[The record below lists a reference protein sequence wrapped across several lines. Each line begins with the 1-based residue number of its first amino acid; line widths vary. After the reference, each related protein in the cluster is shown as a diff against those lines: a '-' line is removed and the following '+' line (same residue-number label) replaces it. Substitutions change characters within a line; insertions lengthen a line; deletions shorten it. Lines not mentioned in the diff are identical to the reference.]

1 MSPLSYRAAFLKS
14 LVCSWAKTSP
24 QFPTDITRMA
34 QTDPVRKQDSDSD
47 LADKGVHAAWYE
59 RFSEIKLGSWRMTP
73 ENRQIQLICNF
84 GLGTKWKYFWKEKKK
99 VSCIP
104 LLYLHVCTKTLGEI
118 RNSRQTTRL
127 FFHRM
132 TMKKLLSDLERHDNW
147 YWKEKI
153 YWLWFGMRH
162 VVLFFLF
169 FFLLREIFC
178 ICLGFKKIITS
189 WKEHSP
195 DTKLS
200 LKKVACKGGGGL

>member
-99 VSCIP
+99 G
-104 LLYLHVCTKTLGEI
+104 LLHPAALFACLRKNPR
-118 RNSRQTTRL
+118 RNKKFSANHKA
-127 FFHRM
+127 FFSPHDNEKVAVRPGA
-132 TMKKLLSDLERHDNW
+132 TWQLILERKKILAVIW
-147 YWKEKI
+147 YASCSS
-153 YWLWFGMRH
+153 
-162 VVLFFLF
+162 FFPF
-169 FFLLREIFC
+169 FFAVGNFLHLPRI
-178 ICLGFKKIITS
+178 
-189 WKEHSP
+189 
-195 DTKLS
+195 
-200 LKKVACKGGGGL
+200 